1 MVAQSPGAPI
11 PDYYVAAAWA
21 AAGDKEKAQIALN
34 RAYQVRSNWL
44 IYLPYDPRFD
54 DLRSEP
60 QFQALLHKVTYS
72 RD

>member
-1 MVAQSPGAPI
+1 M
-11 PDYYVAAAWA
+11 
-21 AAGDKEKAQIALN
+21 ALN

-54 DLRSEP
+54 ALRTEP
-60 QFQALLHKVTYS
+60 QFQALLHKVAFS